1 MEEERLL
8 RKMRSVFSEEI
19 DQDEREE
26 LLLKWISEGQTEGV
40 FVPEEA
46 SMMRNVISFKHMD
59 AKDVMTHRK
68 HICALDASCTLEECM
83 QEIMGRRYSR
93 FPVYQETIDQIIGSV
108 HIRDLLK
115 AYMSEQNRS
124 VELHALKD
132 CLKPVACI
140 PETRNIERLLKQM
153 KARKNHMAVVI
164 DEYGQ
169 TSGIVTMEDIIEEIV
184 GNIQDEYD
192 EDVEEVV
199 KLSEGSYLV
208 QGGADLEDLENLLRI
223 EFEKSDYGTVNGF
236 LIDMLDRIPA
246 EDESSSVDYEGYRF
260 HILSVDNNMIQTVKI
275 VKI

>member
-1 MEEERLL
+1 
-8 RKMRSVFSEEI
+8 
-19 DQDEREE
+19 
-26 LLLKWISEGQTEGV
+26 
-40 FVPEEA
+40 
-46 SMMRNVISFKHMD
+46 
-59 AKDVMTHRK
+59 
-68 HICALDASCTLEECM
+68 
-83 QEIMGRRYSR
+83 
-93 FPVYQETIDQIIGSV
+93 
-108 HIRDLLK
+108 
-115 AYMSEQNRS
+115 MSEQNRS

-246 EDESSSVDYEGYRF
+246 EDESPSVDYEGYRF

>member
-1 MEEERLL
+1 
-8 RKMRSVFSEEI
+8 
-19 DQDEREE
+19 
-26 LLLKWISEGQTEGV
+26 
-40 FVPEEA
+40 
-46 SMMRNVISFKHMD
+46 
-59 AKDVMTHRK
+59 
-68 HICALDASCTLEECM
+68 
-83 QEIMGRRYSR
+83 
-93 FPVYQETIDQIIGSV
+93 
-108 HIRDLLK
+108 
-115 AYMSEQNRS
+115 MSEQNRS

-208 QGGADLEDLENLLRI
+208 QGGADLEDLENLLGI
-223 EFEKSDYGTVNGF
+223 AFEKSDYGTVNGF